1 MTMHNRKSKLAWI
14 PWALIACF
22 FFYEF
27 ILRIFPG
34 VITTELM
41 KIFSINATGLGILS
55 ALFSYAYSTFQ
66 IPAGFLLDRYSPG
79 WVIISACLLSVIG
92 TILFNYSTTL
102 IVAGIA
108 RFLMGL
114 GGAFSFLGAMK
125 MATIYLNS
133 NDLPLVAGILGTLGY
148 LGGITGTTILS
159 MVCTS
164 LGIHK
169 TFILLS
175 LLGLFISTLIL
186 LTTIAYRPTPVEKN
200 SSTINL
206 INLWPLLLSLIRHR
220 EVIIIS
226 LLSCLLYVPA
236 SVFAELWGTAYL
248 QTAYAVSKT
257 TAAIAITHL
266 YIGVAIGSVTIGY
279 LAKRSQNYAGLIT
292 RFSLLGA
299 ISIAAVIYLPFPS
312 FIFIKALLFVF
323 GFCFGCQL
331 LTYPMLKNY
340 VKTQYIGTVFGFA
353 NMFTLTAPAIFQPV
367 VSYLLDLTWSSGDMV
382 NQVRRYSLSNYHTA
396 FVLLPLAMILSAGL
410 CHGFLTKRP
419 TRIIHDEQENTT

>member
-1 MTMHNRKSKLAWI
+1 MNNRKSKLAWI

-34 VITTELM
+34 VITAELM
-41 KIFSINATGLGILS
+41 KIFSVNATGLGILS

-79 WVIISACLLSVIG
+79 WIIISACLVSVIG
-92 TILFNYSTTL
+92 ATLFNYSSTL
-102 IVAGIA
+102 VVAGTA

-133 NDLPLVAGILGTLGY
+133 NDLPLAAGILGTLGY
-148 LGGITGTTILS
+148 LGGITGTTVLS
-159 MVCTS
+159 MVCAS

-169 TFILLS
+169 SFTLLS
-175 LLGLFISTLIL
+175 VLGLIISALML
-186 LTTIAYRPTPVEKN
+186 LAMLLYRPTSTTKN
-200 SSTINL
+200 SSSINL
-206 INLWPLLLSLIRHR
+206 TDLLPLLLSLVRHR

-236 SVFAELWGTAYL
+236 SVFAELWGTPYL
-248 QTAYAVSKT
+248 QEAYAVSKT
-257 TAAIAITHL
+257 TAAVAITHL
-266 YIGVAIGSVTIGY
+266 YVGVAIGSITIGY
-279 LAKRSQNYAGLIT
+279 LAKRSQDYASLIT

-299 ISIAAVIYLPFPS
+299 ISIAAVIYLPLPS
-312 FIFIKALLFVF
+312 FIFIKALLFIF

-340 VKTQYIGTVFGFA
+340 VKTQHIGTVFGFA
-353 NMFTLTAPAIFQPV
+353 NMFTLAAPAIFQPV
-367 VSYLLDLTWSSGDMV
+367 VSYLLDLTWSGNMV
-382 NQVRRYSLSNYHTA
+382 NHVRHYSLSNYHTA
-396 FVLLPLAMILSAGL
+396 FMLLPLAMIISAGL
-410 CHGFLTKRP
+410 CHGFLTKKP
-419 TRIIHDEQENTT
+419 TRIIDNEQENTT